1 MTRTRLEAFS
11 DGVFAI
17 VITIMILEVKIP
29 AGHPTLEALK
39 DIKGEFG
46 AYVMS
51 FVFLGIYWV
60 NHHHFMH
67 TIDRVNGA
75 ILWGN
80 LHLLFWL
87 SLVPATTAW
96 LGEDFTQRIPTIV
109 YGLSLLMPALAW
121 NLMAR
126 SVIKFQGE
134 HSKLRAIIGKDIKGK
149 MSGLLYV
156 LAIACAFV
164 NPIISDVIFVGTALM
179 WIVPDRRIER
189 HLGS

>member
-1 MTRTRLEAFS
+1 VTRTRLEAFS

-29 AGHPTLEALK
+29 PNHPTWEALW

-46 AYVMS
+46 AYAMS

-67 TIDRVNGA
+67 AVDRVNGA

-80 LHLLFWL
+80 LNLLFWL

-96 LGEDFTQRIPTIV
+96 LGEDFTQKIPTAV

-121 NLMAR
+121 TLMSLTIIRA
-126 SVIKFQGE
+126 QGPN
-134 HSKLRAIIGKDIKGK
+134 SKLRAIIGRDLKGK

-156 LAIACAFV
+156 LAVAFAFL

-179 WIVPDRRIER
+179 WIVPDRRIEK
-189 HLGS
+189 HLG